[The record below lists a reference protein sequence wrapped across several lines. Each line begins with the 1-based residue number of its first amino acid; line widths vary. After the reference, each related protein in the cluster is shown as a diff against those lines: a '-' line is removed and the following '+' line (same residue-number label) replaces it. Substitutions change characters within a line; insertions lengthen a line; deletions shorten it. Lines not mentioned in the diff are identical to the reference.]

1 MKQFFDTIQQ
11 LVPQRLRDD
20 RGATML
26 EWCLL
31 LAAVV
36 LPAWVIIRMG
46 LNTLAAHYGL
56 VTTMNQMPFP

>member
-1 MKQFFDTIQQ
+1 MKHLKQAITS

-36 LPAWVIIRMG
+36 LPAWVIIRLG
-46 LNTLAAHYGL
+46 LQTLAGHYGL
-56 VTTMNQMPFP
+56 VTTLNQMPFP